1 MRTSEGTSKPFCA
14 AVLLAFAG
22 IAACD
27 GSADVTGAGTASN
40 ETGADA
46 GPTATSGSGG
56 TAVDATGGQ
65 TGGAGASGDI
75 GGAAASGGSG
85 GTGGAA
91 TGGTGATAT
100 GGSANGAGGT
110 ANGAGGAAG
119 SGGTS
124 SSGPIKH
131 VFVITMENESAAAI
145 YGSASAPYI
154 NGLLPAAARAN
165 AFADPL
171 PDAIPSEPHYVW
183 MEAGT
188 NHFSDA
194 TFTTDADPSAKN
206 STASTAHLSSQMDAA
221 SPRVSWLSYQE
232 GLNASTGACPV
243 RSSGFYAAKH
253 DPYVFF
259 QDVAGNPPSPSSGP
273 CAARHRAYT
282 AAGLA
287 QDLQRGTV
295 AQYNF
300 ISPNVCHD
308 MHGGTGCPGSDDIRS
323 GDDWLAAALPP
334 LIAYANAND
343 GVIFIV
349 WDEPVGG
356 STLIPFVAIGP
367 QVKPGYA
374 SSVRFTH
381 SSLTKT
387 VEEIFGLPL
396 LPAVASANDL
406 SDLFLPGTF

>member
-1 MRTSEGTSKPFCA
+1 L
-14 AVLLAFAG
+14 VAG
-22 IAACD
+22 VAACD
-27 GSADVTGAGTASN
+27 TSADVAGGASN
-40 ETGADA
+40 EAAPDA
-46 GPTATSGSGG
+46 GTPAASGSGG
-56 TAVDATGGQ
+56 AGLDPSGGH
-65 TGGAGASGDI
+65 TGGAGASANTGTGGTATG
-75 GGAAASGGSG
+75 GGA
-85 GTGGAA
+85 GGAA
-91 TGGTGATAT
+91 TG
-100 GGSANGAGGT
+100 AGGV
-110 ANGAGGAAG
+110 AGSGNAG
-119 SGGTS
+119 SGG
-124 SSGPIKH
+124 SGSASGGGSNGRIKH
-131 VFVITMENESAAAI
+131 VFVITMENEAAAAI

-154 NGLLPAAARAN
+154 NGLLPKAARAN
-165 AFADPL
+165 TFADPL

-188 NHFSDA
+188 NQFSDA

-206 STASTAHLSSQMDAA
+206 STGSAAHLATQMGAA
-221 SPRVSWLSYQE
+221 SPPVSWLSYQE

-259 QDVAGNPPSPSSGP
+259 QDIAGNPPSASNAL
-273 CAARHRAYT
+273 CAAHHRAYT
-282 AAGLA
+282 AAALA
-287 QDLQRGTV
+287 QDLQAGAV

-308 MHGGTGCPGSDDIRS
+308 MHGGSGCPGSDDIRS

-343 GVIFIV
+343 SVIFIV

-381 SSLTKT
+381 SSLAKT
-387 VEEIFGLPL
+387 VEEIFGLPI
-396 LPAVASANDL
+396 LPTVASANDL
-406 SDLFLPGTF
+406 TDLFLPNTF

>member
-1 MRTSEGTSKPFCA
+1 
-14 AVLLAFAG
+14 
-22 IAACD
+22 
-27 GSADVTGAGTASN
+27 
-40 ETGADA
+40 
-46 GPTATSGSGG
+46 
-56 TAVDATGGQ
+56 
-65 TGGAGASGDI
+65 
-75 GGAAASGGSG
+75 
-85 GTGGAA
+85 
-91 TGGTGATAT
+91 
-100 GGSANGAGGT
+100 
-110 ANGAGGAAG
+110 
-119 SGGTS
+119 
-124 SSGPIKH
+124 
-131 VFVITMENESAAAI
+131 
-145 YGSASAPYI
+145 
-154 NGLLPAAARAN
+154 
-165 AFADPL
+165 
-171 PDAIPSEPHYVW
+171 
-183 MEAGT
+183 
-188 NHFSDA
+188 
-194 TFTTDADPSAKN
+194 
-206 STASTAHLSSQMDAA
+206 MDAA

>member
-1 MRTSEGTSKPFCA
+1 
-14 AVLLAFAG
+14 
-22 IAACD
+22 
-27 GSADVTGAGTASN
+27 
-40 ETGADA
+40 
-46 GPTATSGSGG
+46 
-56 TAVDATGGQ
+56 
-65 TGGAGASGDI
+65 
-75 GGAAASGGSG
+75 
-85 GTGGAA
+85 
-91 TGGTGATAT
+91 
-100 GGSANGAGGT
+100 
-110 ANGAGGAAG
+110 
-119 SGGTS
+119 
-124 SSGPIKH
+124 
-131 VFVITMENESAAAI
+131 MENESAAAI

-154 NGLLPAAARAN
+154 NGLLPSAARAN

-206 STASTAHLSSQMDAA
+206 STASTAHLSTQMDAA

-273 CAARHRAYT
+273 CAAHHRAYT

-334 LIAYANAND
+334 LIAYASAND

-387 VEEIFGLPL
+387 VEEIFGLPTPARRRLRQRPRRPLPARHFLGSADRTSGNWLHVLGSRKL
-396 LPAVASANDL
+396 LPWDGTRESRGAASSSWARRRA
-406 SDLFLPGTF
+406 PVKPRPTT

>member
-14 AVLLAFAG
+14 AVLLALAG

-27 GSADVTGAGTASN
+27 GSADVGGAGAASN

-56 TAVDATGGQ
+56 AAVGATGGQ
-65 TGGAGASGDI
+65 TGGAGASGDT
-75 GGAAASGGSG
+75 GGAAAGGAT
-85 GTGGAA
+85 GTGGA
-91 TGGTGATAT
+91 GATAT
-100 GGSANGAGGT
+100 GGT
-110 ANGAGGAAG
+110 ANGAGGAPG
-119 SGGTS
+119 SGGATGGTS
-124 SSGPIKH
+124 SGGSGRIKH
-131 VFVITMENESAAAI
+131 VFVITMENQAAAAI

-154 NGLLPAAARAN
+154 NGLLPSATRAN
-165 AFADPL
+165 TFADPL

-206 STASTAHLSSQMDAA
+206 STASTAHLSAQMDAA
-221 SPRVSWLSYQE
+221 SPPVSWLSYQE

-259 QDVAGNPPSPSSGP
+259 QDVAGNPPSPSSAL
-273 CAARHRAYT
+273 CAAHHRAYT
-282 AAGLA
+282 PAALA
-287 QDLQRGTV
+287 QDLQQGTV

-334 LIAYANAND
+334 LITYANAND
-343 GVIFIV
+343 GVVFIV

-381 SSLTKT
+381 SSLIKT
-387 VEEIFGLPL
+387 VEEIFGLPI

-406 SDLFLPGTF
+406 SDLFLPSTF

>member
-1 MRTSEGTSKPFCA
+1 
-14 AVLLAFAG
+14 
-22 IAACD
+22 
-27 GSADVTGAGTASN
+27 
-40 ETGADA
+40 
-46 GPTATSGSGG
+46 
-56 TAVDATGGQ
+56 
-65 TGGAGASGDI
+65 
-75 GGAAASGGSG
+75 
-85 GTGGAA
+85 
-91 TGGTGATAT
+91 
-100 GGSANGAGGT
+100 
-110 ANGAGGAAG
+110 
-119 SGGTS
+119 
-124 SSGPIKH
+124 
-131 VFVITMENESAAAI
+131 MENESAAAI

-154 NGLLPAAARAN
+154 NGLLPSAARAN

-206 STASTAHLSSQMDAA
+206 STSSTAHLSTQMDAA

-273 CAARHRAYT
+273 CAAHHRAYT

-308 MHGGTGCPGSDDIRS
+308 MHGATGCPGSDDIRS

-381 SSLTKT
+381 SSLIKT

-396 LPAVASANDL
+396 LPALTSANDL
-406 SDLFLPGTF
+406 GDLFLPGSF

>member
-1 MRTSEGTSKPFCA
+1 L
-14 AVLLAFAG
+14 VAG
-22 IAACD
+22 VAACD
-27 GSADVTGAGTASN
+27 TSADVAGGASN
-40 ETGADA
+40 EAAPDA
-46 GPTATSGSGG
+46 GTPAASGSGG
-56 TAVDATGGQ
+56 AGLDPSGGH
-65 TGGAGASGDI
+65 TGGAGASANTGTGGTATG
-75 GGAAASGGSG
+75 GGA
-85 GTGGAA
+85 GGAA
-91 TGGTGATAT
+91 TG
-100 GGSANGAGGT
+100 AGGV
-110 ANGAGGAAG
+110 AGSGNAG
-119 SGGTS
+119 SGG
-124 SSGPIKH
+124 SGSASGGGSNGRIKH
-131 VFVITMENESAAAI
+131 VFVITMENEAAAAI

-154 NGLLPAAARAN
+154 NGLLPSAARAN

-188 NHFSDA
+188 NQFSDA

-206 STASTAHLSSQMDAA
+206 STASTAHLGTQMDAA
-221 SPRVSWLSYQE
+221 SPPVSWLSYQE

-243 RSSGFYAAKH
+243 HSSGFYAAKH

-259 QDVAGNPPSPSSGP
+259 QDTAGNPPSASNAL
-273 CAARHRAYT
+273 CAAHHRAYT
-282 AAGLA
+282 PAALA
-287 QDLQRGTV
+287 QDLQQGTV

-308 MHGGTGCPGSDDIRS
+308 MHGASGCPGSDDIRS

-387 VEEIFGLPL
+387 VEEIFGLPI
-396 LPAVASANDL
+396 LPAVASANDF
-406 SDLFLPGTF
+406 SDLFQPSAF